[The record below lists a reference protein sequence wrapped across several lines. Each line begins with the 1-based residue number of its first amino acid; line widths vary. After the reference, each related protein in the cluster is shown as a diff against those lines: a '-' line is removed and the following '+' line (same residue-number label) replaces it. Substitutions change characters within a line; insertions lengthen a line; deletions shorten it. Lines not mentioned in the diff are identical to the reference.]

1 MEDKRNFITKPELD
15 ALYDKTLWLMSK
27 KFFGEKKNVWDDV
40 LPVAAEILSTKDF
53 DNNAWILTNQW
64 DREVS
69 DSLPKKTGEDMSE
82 RELRKYSKE
91 NQPIVEVFKKS
102 IKLYVLFCF
111 FSHKETDMWDIN
123 LKSAPLDNA
132 RNRILEYIENIA
144 NSCENLLADRSIRK
158 EVNRCLNFL
167 ESKPIDRNFPC
178 YDRNRLSNINIE
190 DLVEKKPSSTISTKK
205 RSEQQDLD
213 SAHNN
218 TLLAEKDM
226 RIKELEAQLAE
237 RDCKISELNEKL
249 AEMEVDW
256 ENAEDI
262 VKTTPQKVQMFFIKQ
277 LLDIVLIKKHDISK
291 RDLVLLSSLLCNYE
305 KPKSVYTHPSPWNN
319 DFVFKT
325 KNEKYKIFDISA
337 VLIHGIGLNDASLKD
352 RVREICGKIPEDE
365 DYVKL
370 VTQLL
375 PTKRK

>member
-1 MEDKRNFITKPELD
+1 MEETRNFITKRELD
-15 ALYDKTLWLMSK
+15 VLYDKTLRLMSE
-27 KFFGEKKNVWDDV
+27 KFFGEKKKVWDDV
-40 LPVAAEILSTKDF
+40 LPAAVEILSTKDF
-53 DNNAWILTNQW
+53 DYNTWILTNQW
-64 DREVS
+64 DSEVY

-91 NQPIVEVFKKS
+91 NQPIVEVFKRS

-123 LKSAPLDNA
+123 LKSDPLNNA
-132 RNRILEYIENIA
+132 KDRIFNYIEEMA
-144 NSCENLLADRSIRK
+144 DKCENLLADRSIRK

-178 YDRNRLSNINIE
+178 YDRSRLSNINIE
-190 DLVEKKPSSTISTKK
+190 DLVEKKPSSTKSTKK

-213 SAHNN
+213 SVPNSS
-218 TLLAEKDM
+218 LMAEKDR
-226 RIKELEAQLAE
+226 RIKELETQLAE
-237 RDCKISELNEKL
+237 RDCKISELTERL
-249 AEMEVDW
+249 AELEVDW
-256 ENAEDI
+256 DNAEDNGKATP
-262 VKTTPQKVQMFFIKQ
+262 KTVQMFFIKQ

-325 KNEKYKIFDISA
+325 MNEKYKIFDISA

-375 PTKRK
+375 PTK

>member
-1 MEDKRNFITKPELD
+1 
-15 ALYDKTLWLMSK
+15 MSE
-27 KFFGEKKNVWDDV
+27 KFFGEKKNVWEDV
-40 LPVAAEILSTKDF
+40 LPFAAEILSSEDF

-64 DREVS
+64 DMEVRN
-69 DSLPKKTGEDMSE
+69 SLPKKTGEDMSE

-91 NQPIVEVFKKS
+91 NQPIVEVFKRS
-102 IKLYVLFCF
+102 IKLYVLLCF
-111 FSHKETDMWDIN
+111 FSHIENDVWDFGTKID
-123 LKSAPLDNA
+123 PLIKA
-132 RNRILEYIENIA
+132 RDRILEYIENIA
-144 NSCENLLADRSIRK
+144 NSCEDLLADRSIKK
-158 EVNRCLNFL
+158 EVNICFSYLKNR
-167 ESKPIDRNFPC
+167 PIDWNFP
-178 YDRNRLSNINIE
+178 YYNRRRLSNINIE
-190 DLVEKKPSSTISTKK
+190 DLVEKKPSSTKSTKK

-213 SAHNN
+213 SVPNSS
-218 TLLAEKDM
+218 LMAEKDR
-226 RIKELEAQLAE
+226 RIKELEEQLAE

-262 VKTTPQKVQMFFIKQ
+262 VKTTPKTVQMFFIKQ

-325 KNEKYKIFDISA
+325 MNEKYKIFDISA

-375 PTKRK
+375 PTK

>member
-1 MEDKRNFITKPELD
+1 MEETRNFITKRELD
-15 ALYDKTLWLMSK
+15 ALYDKTLWLMSE
-27 KFFGEKKNVWDDV
+27 KFFGEKKNVWEDV
-40 LPVAAEILSTKDF
+40 LPAAVEILSTKDF
-53 DNNAWILTNQW
+53 DNNTWLLTNQW
-64 DREVS
+64 DSEVY

-91 NQPIVEVFKKS
+91 NQPIVEVFKRS

-123 LKSAPLDNA
+123 LKSDPLNNA
-132 RNRILEYIENIA
+132 KDRIFNYIEEMA
-144 NSCENLLADRSIRK
+144 DKCENLLADRSIRK

-178 YDRNRLSNINIE
+178 YDRSRLSNINIE
-190 DLVEKKPSSTISTKK
+190 DLVEKKPSSTKSTKK

-213 SAHNN
+213 SVPNSS
-218 TLLAEKDM
+218 LMAEKDR
-226 RIKELEAQLAE
+226 RIKELEEQLAE
-237 RDCKISELNEKL
+237 RDCKISELSERL
-249 AEMEVDW
+249 AELEVDW
-256 ENAEDI
+256 DNAENNGKATP
-262 VKTTPQKVQMFFIKQ
+262 KTVQMFFIKQ

-325 KNEKYKIFDISA
+325 MNEKYKIFDISA

-375 PTKRK
+375 PTK

>member
-1 MEDKRNFITKPELD
+1 MEETRNFITKRELD
-15 ALYDKTLWLMSK
+15 ALYDKTLWLMSE
-27 KFFGEKKNVWDDV
+27 KFFGEKKKVWDDV
-40 LPVAAEILSTKDF
+40 LPAAVEILSTKDF
-53 DNNAWILTNQW
+53 DNNTWLLTNQW
-64 DREVS
+64 DSEVY

-91 NQPIVEVFKKS
+91 NQPIVEVFKRS

-123 LKSAPLDNA
+123 LKSDPLNNA
-132 RNRILEYIENIA
+132 KDRIFNYIEEMA
-144 NSCENLLADRSIRK
+144 DKCENLLADRSIRK

-178 YDRNRLSNINIE
+178 YDRSRLSNINIE
-190 DLVEKKPSSTISTKK
+190 DLVEKKPSSTKSTKK

-213 SAHNN
+213 SVPNSS
-218 TLLAEKDM
+218 LMAEKDR
-226 RIKELEAQLAE
+226 RIKELEEQLAE
-237 RDCKISELNEKL
+237 RDCKISELSERL
-249 AEMEVDW
+249 AELEVDW
-256 ENAEDI
+256 DNAENNGKATP
-262 VKTTPQKVQMFFIKQ
+262 KTVQMFFIKQ

-325 KNEKYKIFDISA
+325 MNEKYKIFDISA

-375 PTKRK
+375 PTK

>member
-1 MEDKRNFITKPELD
+1 MEETRNFITKRELD
-15 ALYDKTLWLMSK
+15 VLYDKTLWLMSE
-27 KFFGEKKNVWDDV
+27 KFFGEKKKVWDDV
-40 LPVAAEILSTKDF
+40 LPAAVEILSTKDF
-53 DNNAWILTNQW
+53 DYNTWILTNQW
-64 DREVS
+64 DSEVY

-91 NQPIVEVFKKS
+91 NQPIVEVFKRS

-123 LKSAPLDNA
+123 LKSDPLNNA
-132 RNRILEYIENIA
+132 KDRIFNYIEEMA
-144 NSCENLLADRSIRK
+144 DKCENLLADRSIRK

-167 ESKPIDRNFPC
+167 EFKPIDRNFPC
-178 YDRNRLSNINIE
+178 YDRSRLSNINIE
-190 DLVEKKPSSTISTKK
+190 DLVEKNSSSTISTKK

-213 SAHNN
+213 SAPNSS
-218 TLLAEKDM
+218 LMAEKDR
-226 RIKELEAQLAE
+226 RIKELETQLAE

-256 ENAEDI
+256 DNAENNGKATP
-262 VKTTPQKVQMFFIKQ
+262 KTVQMFFIKQ

-325 KNEKYKIFDISA
+325 MNEKYKIFDISA

-375 PTKRK
+375 PTK

>member
-1 MEDKRNFITKPELD
+1 MEDKRNFITKRELD
-15 ALYDKTLWLMSK
+15 ALYDKTLWLMSE

-40 LPVAAEILSTKDF
+40 LPAAAEILSSNDF
-53 DNNAWILTNQW
+53 DNNTWLLTNQW
-64 DREVS
+64 DSEVYN
-69 DSLPKKTGEDMSE
+69 SLPKKMGEDMSE

-91 NQPIVEVFKKS
+91 NQPIVEVFKRS

-111 FSHKETDMWDIN
+111 FSHIEKDVWDFGTKID
-123 LKSAPLDNA
+123 PLIKA
-132 RNRILEYIENIA
+132 RDRILEYIENIA

-167 ESKPIDRNFPC
+167 ESKPIDRNFPY
-178 YDRNRLSNINIE
+178 YDRTRLSNINIE
-190 DLVEKKPSSTISTKK
+190 DLVEKKPSSTKSTKK

-213 SAHNN
+213 SVPNSS
-218 TLLAEKDM
+218 LMAEKDR
-226 RIKELEAQLAE
+226 RIKELEEQLAE
-237 RDCKISELNEKL
+237 RDCKISELTERL

-256 ENAEDI
+256 ENAEDNE
-262 VKTTPQKVQMFFIKQ
+262 KTTPKTVQMFFIKQ
-277 LLDIVLIKKHDISK
+277 LLDIFLIKKHDISK

-375 PTKRK
+375 PTK

>member
-1 MEDKRNFITKPELD
+1 MEETRNFITKRELD
-15 ALYDKTLWLMSK
+15 VLYYKTLWLMSE
-27 KFFGEKKNVWDDV
+27 KFFGEKKKVWDDV
-40 LPVAAEILSTKDF
+40 LPAAVEILSTKDF
-53 DNNAWILTNQW
+53 DYNTWILTNQW
-64 DREVS
+64 DSEVY

-91 NQPIVEVFKKS
+91 NQPIVEVFKRS

-123 LKSAPLDNA
+123 LKSDPLNNA
-132 RNRILEYIENIA
+132 KDRIFNYIEEMA
-144 NSCENLLADRSIRK
+144 DKCENLLADRSIRK

-167 ESKPIDRNFPC
+167 EFKPIDRNFPC
-178 YDRNRLSNINIE
+178 YDRSRLSNINIE
-190 DLVEKKPSSTISTKK
+190 DLVEKNSSSTISTKK

-213 SAHNN
+213 SVPNSS
-218 TLLAEKDM
+218 LMAEKDR
-226 RIKELEAQLAE
+226 RIKELETQLAE
-237 RDCKISELNEKL
+237 RDCKISELTERL
-249 AEMEVDW
+249 AELEVDW
-256 ENAEDI
+256 DNAEDNGKATP
-262 VKTTPQKVQMFFIKQ
+262 KTVQMFFIKQ

-325 KNEKYKIFDISA
+325 MNEKYKIFDISA

-352 RVREICGKIPEDE
+352 RVREICEKIPEDE

-375 PTKRK
+375 PTK

>member
-1 MEDKRNFITKPELD
+1 MEETRNFITKRELD
-15 ALYDKTLWLMSK
+15 VLYDKTLWLMSE
-27 KFFGEKKNVWDDV
+27 KFFGEKKNVWEDV
-40 LPVAAEILSTKDF
+40 LPAAVEILSTKDF
-53 DNNAWILTNQW
+53 DNNTWLLTNQW
-64 DREVS
+64 DSEVYN
-69 DSLPKKTGEDMSE
+69 SLPKKTGEDMSE

-91 NQPIVEVFKKS
+91 NQPIVEVFKRI

-123 LKSAPLDNA
+123 LKSDPLNNA
-132 RNRILEYIENIA
+132 KDRIFNYIEEMA
-144 NSCENLLADRSIRK
+144 DKCENLLADRSIRK

-178 YDRNRLSNINIE
+178 YDRSRLSNINIE
-190 DLVEKKPSSTISTKK
+190 DLVEKKPSSTKSTKK

-213 SAHNN
+213 SVPNSS
-218 TLLAEKDM
+218 LMAEKDR
-226 RIKELEAQLAE
+226 RIKELEEQLAE
-237 RDCKISELNEKL
+237 RDCKISELSERL
-249 AEMEVDW
+249 AELEVDW
-256 ENAEDI
+256 DNAENNGKATP
-262 VKTTPQKVQMFFIKQ
+262 KTVQMFFIKQ

-325 KNEKYKIFDISA
+325 MNEKYKIFDISA

-375 PTKRK
+375 PTK

>member
-1 MEDKRNFITKPELD
+1 MEETRNFITKRELD
-15 ALYDKTLWLMSK
+15 VLYYKTLWLMSE
-27 KFFGEKKNVWDDV
+27 KFFGEKKKVWDDV
-40 LPVAAEILSTKDF
+40 LPAAVEILSTKDF
-53 DNNAWILTNQW
+53 DYNTWILTNQW
-64 DREVS
+64 DSEVY

-91 NQPIVEVFKKS
+91 NQPIVEVFKRS

-123 LKSAPLDNA
+123 LKSDPLNNA
-132 RNRILEYIENIA
+132 KDRIFNYIEEMA
-144 NSCENLLADRSIRK
+144 DKCENLLADRSIRK

-167 ESKPIDRNFPC
+167 EFKPIDRNFPC
-178 YDRNRLSNINIE
+178 YDRSRLSNINIE
-190 DLVEKKPSSTISTKK
+190 DLVEKKPSSTKKKKK

-213 SAHNN
+213 SVPNSS
-218 TLLAEKDM
+218 LMAEKDR
-226 RIKELEAQLAE
+226 RIKELETQLAE
-237 RDCKISELNEKL
+237 RDCKISELTERL
-249 AEMEVDW
+249 AELEVDW
-256 ENAEDI
+256 DNAEDNGKATP
-262 VKTTPQKVQMFFIKQ
+262 KTVQMFFIKQ

-325 KNEKYKIFDISA
+325 MNEKYKIFDISA

-375 PTKRK
+375 PTK